1 MQYSIE
7 IGKIIEGALKHD
19 RSKVINYT
27 EQLIQKL
34 EQNDDH
40 RSAEK
45 FKKLLS
51 GQNLST
57 MSAMDVFTSDSA
69 PVDSESRM
77 VLADLVYPD
86 ENTSRVILSKR
97 NEEDIK
103 TFILNYKNA
112 DRLNS
117 LGIKISNTLLL
128 YGPPGCG
135 KTQSAYLIARELS
148 LPLVVARLDSLI
160 SSFLG
165 TTSKNIRSLF
175 DYAQK
180 MPCVLFLDE
189 FDAIAKAR
197 DDSNEL
203 GELKRVVNSLLQNV
217 DALSSDSLLIAAT
230 NHDCLLDSAVWRRF
244 DYKIKIDYPDKKAI
258 VQLIDLF
265 TQSTFS
271 FTNKEKEDLALL
283 FEGLSGAEIE
293 EIITKAIRNSVVH
306 SKELTLGAFYTE
318 FFSYKSLLPQE
329 YSGERQLQQIK
340 AKYLRNC
347 SEKAFSMQT
356 IADILGCSKSMVS
369 TLLKTEGEDNE

>member
-34 EQNDDH
+34 EQNNDH

-57 MSAMDVFTSDSA
+57 MSSMDVFTSDSA

-180 MPCVLFLDE
+180 WQGWTVLRPVLFGTENRPLS
-189 FDAIAKAR
+189 F
-197 DDSNEL
+197 
-203 GELKRVVNSLLQNV
+203 LL
-217 DALSSDSLLIAAT
+217 LLI
-230 NHDCLLDSAVWRRF
+230 
-244 DYKIKIDYPDKKAI
+244 
-258 VQLIDLF
+258 
-265 TQSTFS
+265 
-271 FTNKEKEDLALL
+271 
-283 FEGLSGAEIE
+283 SGI
-293 EIITKAIRNSVVH
+293 S
-306 SKELTLGAFYTE
+306 
-318 FFSYKSLLPQE
+318 
-329 YSGERQLQQIK
+329 
-340 AKYLRNC
+340 C
-347 SEKAFSMQT
+347 
-356 IADILGCSKSMVS
+356 IL
-369 TLLKTEGEDNE
+369 